1 MKTAFAWATALL
13 ALHLH
18 ANDWPQFRGPGAQ
31 GHANAKLPVDISA
44 TSDHLKWKA
53 PVPGSG
59 WSSPVILN
67 GKIYLTSAIEK
78 GEGLSLNALCL
89 SAENGKL
96 LWNTPIFAVDSAP
109 RMHRKN
115 SQASPTPIVDGQQ
128 VYVHFGH
135 MGTAALSLDGKVAWK
150 NDTIKY
156 PPVHGNG
163 GTPALA
169 DNKLIFSCD
178 GARDPFVIALHTKD
192 GSQAWEVNRS
202 IDAKRKFS
210 FCTPLVLQTHRH
222 AGTPARQRHDRRL

>member
-1 MKTAFAWATALL
+1 MKTAFALATVLIAP
-13 ALHLH
+13 HLH

-31 GHANAKLPVDISA
+31 GHANAKLPVDISS

-109 RMHRKN
+109 RMH
-115 SQASPTPIVDGQQ
+115 
-128 VYVHFGH
+128 
-135 MGTAALSLDGKVAWK
+135 LSL
-150 NDTIKY
+150 I
-156 PPVHGNG
+156 H
-163 GTPALA
+163 
-169 DNKLIFSCD
+169 I
-178 GARDPFVIALHTKD
+178 
-192 GSQAWEVNRS
+192 
-202 IDAKRKFS
+202 
-210 FCTPLVLQTHRH
+210 
-222 AGTPARQRHDRRL
+222 